1 MRTRRSW
8 EIQTPIYLTKRLYL
22 FVSFHFPGFWG
33 GEKKGK
39 GVGGFVGDMPR
50 KCIELLLYFVP
61 LVRVFFNGHVIDFS
75 DLLEGCGLVPPWS
88 STYRVMRLF
97 YLFLLIFS
105 HAIKMN
111 TSKN

>member
-1 MRTRRSW
+1 M
-8 EIQTPIYLTKRLYL
+8 
-22 FVSFHFPGFWG
+22 
-33 GEKKGK
+33 
-39 GVGGFVGDMPR
+39 
-50 KCIELLLYFVP
+50 
-61 LVRVFFNGHVIDFS
+61 GHIIDFS

-105 HAIKMN
+105 NAIKMS